1 MTKKKFL
8 VNIFNRITRKLSYNI
23 KISSI
28 GYTHMKITL
37 ISLNTHTRYVICLI
51 SWINKYIY
59 IYIYRYTN
67 INYTYNTHIYCEKQN
82 NKNINY

>member
-51 SWINKYIY
+51 S
-59 IYIYRYTN
+59 
-67 INYTYNTHIYCEKQN
+67 
-82 NKNINY
+82 